1 MRRIF
6 ALPFNRLVA
15 GAIAFCASC
24 FGTPAVAADIQ
35 YSLLL
40 GTPLNDQSYRNSMHV
55 DYYSIVTTTKYSK
68 FRYLVIP
75 APSCT
80 NFQFPEFVSLANKLV
95 AANTSGMKLIFY
107 MRPIGSEAW
116 QSYPIGS
123 TGCAPYG
130 ATPAAFYSNLQ
141 TLTGIGTPAVDL
153 EGMHFPAGVD
163 VGTGTLNYLTALA
176 ASAPAANP
184 LWVANTA
191 YAEKFQA
198 GTGQFFTTDGMGH
211 LTGNTTLPP
220 SLIAQLG
227 SVIWMDFHTMYAEHS
242 PNARGFVDQRLAE
255 VQAISGAQT
264 AIQIGITCLNGKV
277 SLSGTSDQQTMST
290 AVAQGE
296 TVLMDA
302 AALGISTFNIYTSLN
317 NLKSPQWKAFY
328 NFMNT
333 SRAYLPTV
341 TNISWKPANK
351 AGISYGVGCSPE

>member
-6 ALPFNRLVA
+6 GPSFARLVA
-15 GAIAFCASC
+15 GAIALCGASM
-24 FGTPAVAADIQ
+24 GTPAVAADIQ

-40 GTPLNDQSYRNSMHV
+40 VTPLNDQSYRNSMHI
-55 DYYSIVTTTKYSK
+55 DYYSIVTSTRYSK

-80 NFQFPEFVSLANKLV
+80 NFQFPEFVSLATKLA
-95 AANTSGMKLIFY
+95 AANTSGLKLMFY
-107 MRPIGSEAW
+107 MRPIGNEPW
-116 QSYPIGS
+116 QAYPIGS
-123 TGCAPYG
+123 TGCAAYG
-130 ATPAAFYSNLQ
+130 TSPASFYSNLQ
-141 TLTGIGTPAVDL
+141 TTTGIGTPAVDL
-153 EGMHFPAGVD
+153 EGMHFPTGVD
-163 VGTGTLNYLTALA
+163 VGTATLNYLSTLA

-191 YAEKFQA
+191 YAEKFQT

-220 SLIAQLG
+220 NLISQLG
-227 SVIWMDFHTMYAEHS
+227 GVIWMDFHTIYAEHS
-242 PNARGFVDQRLAE
+242 PNARAFVDQRLAE
-255 VQAISGAQT
+255 VQAISGPQT
-264 AIQIGITCLNGKV
+264 AIQIGISCLNGKL
-277 SLSGTSDQQTMST
+277 SLSGASDQQTMST

-302 AALGISTFNIYTSLN
+302 AALGINTFNIYTSLN
-317 NLKSPQWKAFY
+317 NLKSPQWKLFY

-333 SRAYLPTV
+333 SRALLPTA